1 MAEGSEQVVM
11 ADPPLVIAYPPIQRI
26 IKQEIPPANSVEE
39 ENLHQSTLQVY
50 SVKLISVHKT
60 VLKIVLLH

>member
-39 ENLHQSTLQVY
+39 ENLQSTLQVY